1 MMSTDKNK
9 NPFRVPDNYFEE
21 VNRKILANAAGSPG
35 IKQLSFFQKSRP
47 VLAAAAALAVLLTI
61 GYLTVKLTDKKAEMT
76 GISELLT
83 VDPELLIDEIDM
95 TTLEN
100 DADIQSALDEGSGLS
115 NDVIIDYLVSDDIDI
130 SVIYEKL

>member
-1 MMSTDKNK
+1 MMITDKNK

-21 VNRKILANAAGSPG
+21 VNRKILATSADTPG
-35 IKQLSFFQKSRP
+35 IKQLSFFQKFRP

-61 GYLTVKLTDKKAEMT
+61 GYLTVKHTDKKAEMT

-83 VDPELLIDEIDM
+83 VDPELLKDEIDM

-100 DADIQSALDEGSGLS
+100 DADIQSTLDEGSGLS